1 MGCGPDGTD
10 PINSFAL
17 VSYIPGKLG
26 DFITQLRQELV
37 QTCVARS
44 HVSILPPRPLKDM
57 KTPSV
62 AAAAEQVRTTIPA
75 FAPFELEM
83 SAISVFEQTGVVYCD
98 IGRGRDQLVQLHEA
112 MNKNV
117 LFYDEPFTYHPH
129 VTLVQGVITA
139 DLPKFF
145 DEVLDLW
152 RKAPPPTVWIEQVT
166 FVQNTVANVWI
177 DLEDCELRGLV
188 PAD

>member
-26 DFITQLRQELV
+26 DFITRLRQELV

-57 KTPSV
+57 NTASI
-62 AAAAEQVRTTIPA
+62 AAEQLRATIPA

-83 SAISVFEQTGVVYCD
+83 PTISVFEQTGVIYCD
-98 IGRGRDQLVQLHEA
+98 IGRGRDQLIQLHEA

-117 LFYDEPFTYHPH
+117 LFFDEPFNYHPH
-129 VTLVQGVITA
+129 VTLVQGLTAA

-145 DEVLDLW
+145 AEVQDQW

-188 PAD
+188 PAE